1 MEDKASTRDQIM
13 AGARRMF
20 AEKGFRASM
29 RDIAQAAG
37 ISTTSLIFWYFPD
50 KEALW
55 SAVIQEAS
63 PLAQV
68 HDVLLHRDPAERPSS
83 VVRALVEAYFRVY
96 QDRDNRQLF
105 FHILSYSSQG
115 SVAQVLRSQLT
126 EVLGQQMV
134 TLVREGQDQGAFR
147 QDLSAAFLAQAVLGI
162 LWALV
167 TRLHVDETLP
177 WTVDEVTDSLLR
189 LITTHEIGG

>member
-63 PLAQV
+63 PLEQV
-68 HDVLLHRDPAERPSS
+68 QHVFDELPPGTDPASLVSRLVS
-83 VVRALVEAYFRVY
+83 VYFDVY
-96 QDRDNRQLF
+96 GDPDNRQ
-105 FHILSYSSQG
+105 
-115 SVAQVLRSQLT
+115 
-126 EVLGQQMV
+126 
-134 TLVREGQDQGAFR
+134 
-147 QDLSAAFLAQAVLGI
+147 
-162 LWALV
+162 
-167 TRLHVDETLP
+167 
-177 WTVDEVTDSLLR
+177 
-189 LITTHEIGG
+189 